1 MCHVPT
7 IDVIFII
14 IYVCLHVENHRR
26 FPGARPGGSLA
37 KVCAKRGELF
47 TSSRFPEG
55 SGPLEKKLPAPRAQL
70 EKTHASCDR
79 RAARRK
85 LSQGVREAREAFHVE
100 PIL

>member
-1 MCHVPT
+1 MCHVQT

-55 SGPLEKKLPAPRAQL
+55 SGPLEKKLPAPRAQP
-70 EKTHASCDR
+70 EKPTL
-79 RAARRK
+79 RATGARPGGS
-85 LSQGVREAREAFHVE
+85 LSKMCAKRGEFYLCV
-100 PIL
+100 